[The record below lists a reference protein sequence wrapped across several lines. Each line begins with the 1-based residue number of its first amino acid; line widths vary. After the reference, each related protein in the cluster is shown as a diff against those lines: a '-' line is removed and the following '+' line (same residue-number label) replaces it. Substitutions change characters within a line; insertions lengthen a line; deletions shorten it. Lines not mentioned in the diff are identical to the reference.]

1 MRRLPFLALLLLFL
15 SCAQKDQLQPRSSN
29 VLISSSREVKIG
41 RAVAEEVEREFPP
54 YDEPRLQAYVDEVG
68 QRLASVSDRNDIA
81 YHFKVLDSPLP
92 NAFAAPGGYIYIT
105 RGMLGVM
112 DDESELAGVLGHE
125 IGHVTARHG
134 AKRIQ
139 AGMIAQVAM
148 VALAVL
154 AGDVVSADFLR
165 GVNAATNLIFLGY
178 SRGDEHQSDL
188 LGAKYLH
195 RAGYDMRGMVGV
207 MEGLMELQTRSP
219 ASVEQYFQSHPLTRD
234 RIKHIEEWIPRI
246 PGEDVWG
253 GVRPGGDPLRNPERY
268 QRLAAPF
275 AIYPGSDEIASLV
288 ENFRIGIIRKHLDA
302 VLTTVDDSYRDSR
315 GRSKN
320 DLRDD
325 LSALFAR
332 ARSVQYK
339 VEGIETSPARTSGR
353 ANYKYRLEL
362 VLADGSRAVE
372 TGRVEME
379 LLRPEP
385 HVWRITSIREITEGG

>member
-1 MRRLPFLALLLLFL
+1 MNRFLFAALLLAG
-15 SCAQKDQLQPRSSN
+15 CAGQSDHLQPRN
-29 VLISSSREVKIG
+29 TERLFISTSREVKIG
-41 RAVAEEVEREFPP
+41 EAVATEVEREFPP
-54 YDEPRLQAYVDEVG
+54 YDEPRLQAYVDEIG
-68 QRLASVSDRNDIA
+68 QRLAAVSDRAELA

-92 NAFAAPGGYIYIT
+92 NAFAAPGGFIYIT
-105 RGMLGVM
+105 RGMLGLM
-112 DDESELAGVLGHE
+112 DDEAELAGVLGHE

-139 AGMIAQVAM
+139 AGMLTQVVL
-148 VALAVL
+148 VAAAVL
-154 AGDVVSADFLR
+154 AGDAVSADFWR
-165 GVNAATNLIFLGY
+165 GVNATTNLLFLGY
-178 SRGDEHQSDL
+178 SRADEHQSDL

-195 RAGYDMRGMVGV
+195 RTGYDMRGMVGV

-219 ASVEQYFQSHPLTRD
+219 HSAEQYFQSHPLTRD

-288 ENFRIGIIRKHLDA
+288 ENFRIGIVRKHLDV
-302 VLTTVDDSYRDSR
+302 VLTTIDDAYRDKR

-325 LSALFAR
+325 LASLFAR
-332 ARSVQYK
+332 AREVQYK
-339 VEGIETSPARTSGR
+339 VEEIETSPARTAGTAS
-353 ANYKYRLEL
+353 YKYRMEL
-362 VLADGSRAVE
+362 RLADGSKVVE
-372 TGRVEME
+372 SGRVEME
-379 LLRPEP
+379 LVRPEP
-385 HVWRITSIREITEGG
+385 HVWRITSIHEITGGG